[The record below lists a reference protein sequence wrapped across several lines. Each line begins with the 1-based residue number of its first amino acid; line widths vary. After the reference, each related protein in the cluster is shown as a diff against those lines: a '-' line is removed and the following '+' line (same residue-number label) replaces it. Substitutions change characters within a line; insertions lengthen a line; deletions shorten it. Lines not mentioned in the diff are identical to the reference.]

1 MLEQL
6 KSANWKKQE
15 VTTVAKQEA
24 YFTHDGIDCHVYLSR
39 YADTEHVCGGKWNLQ
54 VRVGGMANYG
64 VSVCGIVDTE
74 EMGMEHAAR
83 MIPHLIAAHRACK
96 GE

>member
-1 MLEQL
+1 MLEQI

-15 VTTVAKQEA
+15 VTTYAKKEA
-24 YFTHDGIDCHVYLSR
+24 DFKHDGIDCHVYLSR
-39 YADTEHVCGGKWNLQ
+39 YADTEQYFPGKWNLQ
-54 VRVGGMANYG
+54 LRVGGYGVFG

-74 EMGMEHAAR
+74 EQGMEHAAR